1 MTIAM
6 QPIYTQTVGAGG
18 VASITF
24 NNIPQY
30 FTDLQLVTSSR
41 MSGNTSGNYGIRF
54 NADSTNSY
62 SWTYLQGN
70 GASAASGRLG
80 SASLTELV
88 AGQINGTETTANT
101 FASSN
106 IYIPNYTGSNYK
118 QVISDA
124 VREDNSSTGI
134 GIMDSSLWLKTAAI
148 SSLTIRPYGG
158 NGTFAQYS
166 TFTIYG
172 ITKG

>member
-6 QPIYTQTVGAGG
+6 QPIYTQTVGSGG
-18 VASITF
+18 AATVTF
-24 NNIPQY
+24 NSIPQT

-70 GASAASGRLG
+70 GASAVSGRLS

-106 IYIPNYTGSNYK
+106 IYIANYTGSNYK

-124 VREDNSSTGI
+124 SREDNSSTAI
-134 GIMDSSLWLKTAAI
+134 DIMDASLWLKTAAI
-148 SSLTIRPYGG
+148 TSLTIRPYAG
-158 NGTFAQYS
+158 NGTFVQYS
-166 TFTIYG
+166 TFTLYG

>member
-6 QPIYTQTVGAGG
+6 QPIYTQTVGSGG
-18 VASITF
+18 AASVTF
-24 NNIPQY
+24 NSIPQD

-41 MSGNTSGNYGIRF
+41 MGSASGNYGVRF
-54 NADSTNSY
+54 NADATNSY
-62 SWTYLQGN
+62 SWTYIQGN
-70 GASAASGRLG
+70 GASVASGRLG

-88 AGQINGTETTANT
+88 VGQINGTDTTSNT

-106 IYIPNYTGSNYK
+106 IYIPNYTVGTFK

-124 VREDNSSTGI
+124 VRENNGTTGI
-134 GIMDSSLWLKTAAI
+134 LIMDASMWLKTAAI
-148 SSLTIRPYGG
+148 TSLTIRPYAG
-158 NGTFAQYS
+158 NGSFVQHS
-166 TFTIYG
+166 TFTLYG

>member
-6 QPIYTQTVGAGG
+6 QPIYTQTVGSGG
-18 VASITF
+18 AASVTF
-24 NNIPQY
+24 NSIPQD

-41 MSGNTSGNYGIRF
+41 MGSASGNYGVRF
-54 NADSTNSY
+54 NADATNSY
-62 SWTYLQGN
+62 SWTYIQGN
-70 GASAASGRLG
+70 GASVASGRLG

-88 AGQINGTETTANT
+88 VGQINGTDTTANT

-106 IYIPNYTGSNYK
+106 IYIPNYTVGTFK

-124 VREDNSSTGI
+124 VRENNGTTGI
-134 GIMDSSLWLKTAAI
+134 LIMDASMWLKTAAI
-148 SSLTIRPYGG
+148 TSLTIRPYAG
-158 NGTFAQYS
+158 NGSFVQYS
-166 TFTIYG
+166 TFTLYG